1 MRKNLIKDHGNGG
14 QWSPKTRYIS
24 NPDYSAIINSY
35 KSEWITAGANREF
48 VVFAEKTGK
57 ALAEGKLTKSK
68 IRSIYGEIKRIQA
81 GGFEKMKSSF
91 YLLKPK
97 VAYALGRDEF
107 NKGLQLFKQVFDKC
121 YPDVNDEH
129 SYENF
134 CNFFEAILAYH
145 KAFGGKD

>member
-1 MRKNLIKDHGNGG
+1 MRNDQVNNRGRRDRWN
-14 QWSPKTRYIS
+14 QADTNNSTP
-24 NPDYSAIINSY
+24 NYSAIINSY
-35 KSEWITAGANREF
+35 KSEWITAGANQEF
-48 VVFAEKTGK
+48 VEFAENTGK
-57 ALAEGKLTKSK
+57 AMAEGKLTKSK

-97 VAYALGRDEF
+97 VAYALGRDDS
-107 NKGLQLFKQVFDKC
+107 NQGLQLFKQVFDKC

>member
-1 MRKNLIKDHGNGG
+1 MSNKQTKDHGHGG
-14 QWSPKTRYIS
+14 LWSPNNRNLS
-24 NPDYSAIINSY
+24 APDYSAIINSY

-48 VVFAEKTGK
+48 VEFAENTGK
-57 ALAEGKLTKSK
+57 AMAEGKLTKSK

-97 VAYALGRDEF
+97 VAYALGRDDS
-107 NKGLQLFKQVFDKC
+107 NQGLQLFKQVFDKC